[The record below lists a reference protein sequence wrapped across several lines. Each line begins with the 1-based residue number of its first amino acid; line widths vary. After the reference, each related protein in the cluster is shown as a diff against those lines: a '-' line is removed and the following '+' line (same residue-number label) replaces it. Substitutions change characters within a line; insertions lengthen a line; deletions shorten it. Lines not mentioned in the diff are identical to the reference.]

1 MTPTRCSL
9 SFGCPASPVSQ
20 ENLSKAAAVRLYP
33 GQEALLLAL
42 VEGRV
47 DAVFGD
53 ALGFWNWL
61 GSPEG
66 AVFAFVGEGYRLDE
80 GIGIAVRKEDEMLR
94 RRFNRAL
101 RTILADGAYDEIN
114 ARYFPFSIY

>member
-1 MTPTRCSL
+1 MR
-9 SFGCPASPVSQ
+9 
-20 ENLSKAAAVRLYP
+20 
-33 GQEALLLAL
+33 AL
-42 VEGRV
+42 VEGHV

-61 GSPEG
+61 GSPQG

-80 GIGIAVRKEDEMLR
+80 GIGIAVRKDDEMLL

-101 RTILADGAYDEIN
+101 RTILG
-114 ARYFPFSIY
+114 RRRL